1 MIKTELSRQY
11 IELLKKSLLND
22 LYIETELR
30 LMHTFKSMLNK
41 SPLDYPDFF
50 NIKRVESDLLDALRH
65 AKETGDTVLL
75 TVVTPDGK
83 TAPVHAL
90 RNITELSHTMIGRRR
105 LENLQYCIE
114 TVLADEIRR
123 RFH

>member
-30 LMHTFKSMLNK
+30 LLHTFKSMLNK
-41 SPLDYPDFF
+41 SPLAFPDFF
-50 NIKRVESDLLDALRH
+50 NVKHVESDLLDALRH

-83 TAPVHAL
+83 TRPV
-90 RNITELSHTMIGRRR
+90 R
-105 LENLQYCIE
+105 LCAISPNSP
-114 TVLADEIRR
+114 TP
-123 RFH
+123 